1 MRKTEYYFEEEP
13 DRVNRSSLEEGK
25 ADHFRAK
32 HDNFVA
38 ATKCVKSRTQFYLDL
53 FNVHKLYPSDL
64 DFTITL
70 TRNPLAFCLMGTA
83 GSEIKY
89 KINVKRIRLIL
100 RKVIPTE
107 HIKTME
113 EKLFSLGKKAYIPYS
128 HGIMTN
134 YIIEKGNVTKRFS
147 DVTLEAS
154 LPKKLF
160 CFFVE
165 HDSYSGAM
173 NKNPF
178 LWNHHDLQKITF
190 IVEGKHYPMIPYDF
204 NFGDGDIK
212 RGYMDLMNAL
222 GVGRSNKSVAITM
235 EMYVKYCSVFTLD
248 LQPDQCNSEHI
259 HFRKDGGVS
268 VDFLFRRAVPK
279 TLTVCFL
286 AYHDFCLTFQ
296 RVPGKHKI
304 IVDKEPMNAL
314 LAG

>member
-13 DRVNRSSLEEGK
+13 DRVNRSGLQDNIN
-25 ADHFRAK
+25 DHFRAK

-83 GSEIKY
+83 GSEVKY

-178 LWNHHDLQKITF
+178 LWNNHDLQKITF
-190 IVEGKHYPMIPYDF
+190 VVEGKHFPMIPYDL
-204 NFGDGDIK
+204 NFGEGD
-212 RGYMDLMNAL
+212 LFVCL
-222 GVGRSNKSVAITM
+222 FV
-235 EMYVKYCSVFTLD
+235 YVD
-248 LQPDQCNSEHI
+248 
-259 HFRKDGGVS
+259 
-268 VDFLFRRAVPK
+268 
-279 TLTVCFL
+279 
-286 AYHDFCLTFQ
+286 
-296 RVPGKHKI
+296 
-304 IVDKEPMNAL
+304 AL
-314 LAG
+314 LGGKVGVPTGILPHVRGWRGW